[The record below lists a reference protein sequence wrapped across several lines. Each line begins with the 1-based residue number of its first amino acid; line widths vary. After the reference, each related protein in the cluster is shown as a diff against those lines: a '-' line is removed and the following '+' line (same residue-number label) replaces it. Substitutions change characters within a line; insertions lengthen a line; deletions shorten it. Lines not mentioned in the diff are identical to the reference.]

1 MNPKDYTIDDW
12 RIMSKANHEAYE
24 MEKRDHEA
32 TKHRLEM
39 WTDQANAYERVLS
52 KLLFDVAKALASPY
66 VTDEHISK
74 QASHRFNELWY
85 AELEKIWS
93 EKEDSND

>member
-39 WTDQANAYERVLS
+39 WTDQANAHERVLL
-52 KLLFDVAKALASPY
+52 KLLFDVAKALASWG
-66 VTDEHISK
+66 VTDDYLWK
-74 QASHRFNELWY
+74 QAHRRFNELVD